1 MRISGNIVDV
11 VARDI
16 YPGTVSFG
24 ETVTAVEPGGGPYDT
39 YLVPGYIDAHI
50 HIESTML
57 MPAAFSW
64 CVAPHGTAAVVADP
78 HEIANVC
85 GMDGIALMMKDAQRA
100 YADIYFAAPSCVPAS
115 PFETSGATLGPDEI
129 RSLLSLDRV
138 VALGEMMNYPG
149 VIAGDPDCRAKL
161 AAAREA
167 GNPVDGHCPGLSGQ
181 ALAAYV
187 SAGPSTEHECTTLDE
202 AREKAS
208 AGLRILIREGSSAR
222 NLSSLIGLEEAFAFC
237 TDDRHVGDLLA
248 RGHMDHILSLA
259 VAEGKDPVDALRM
272 ATWNPARHYG
282 LSAGEIAPGRP
293 AHLLVLGTLTAFT
306 PRHAYHRGRLVAKG
320 GTACVPLPPAPRPVR
335 VMKARNVTSA
345 DLAVPPGWRHH
356 AIGAVDG
363 SLVTAHLR
371 GHVRG
376 WQKLVVA
383 DRYGGLSV
391 SACYVDGFGMEKCAL
406 AQTIAHDSHNIVA
419 TGSSD
424 TLLLKAMKTVSAMG
438 GGIAAC
444 DDRDLCTVAL
454 EVAGLMSTRAPG
466 EVARDVRGVHRFLS
480 AHGVTMDNAVTTL
493 SFMALPV
500 IPHLKLTDRGLVDV
514 DTFSFMERA
523 EGAKDQGGHASCRGK
538 PPPHTT
544 YEEP

>member
-16 YPGTVSFG
+16 YPGTVFFG

-181 ALAAYV
+181 ALAATYRRGRARST
-187 SAGPSTEHECTTLDE
+187 SAPPSMKHGKRLPRDY
-202 AREKAS
+202 ASLSGKAQAPGIS
-208 AGLRILIREGSSAR
+208 PPSSDWRMRSPSAR
-222 NLSSLIGLEEAFAFC
+222 TTATWGTSWQGGTWTTSCRSRLQRKRPC
-237 TDDRHVGDLLA
+237 R
-248 RGHMDHILSLA
+248 R
-259 VAEGKDPVDALRM
+259 AEDGK
-272 ATWNPARHYG
+272 WNPARHYG

-306 PRHAYHRGRLVAKG
+306 HAMPITG
-320 GTACVPLPPAPRPVR
+320 GAWWQRVGCLCPAATSPRPWR
-335 VMKARNVTSA
+335 VMHARNVTSA

-363 SLVTAHLR
+363 SLVTAHLGGMFR
-371 GHVRG
+371 DGKNWWWRTVTVGFRYRHVM
-376 WQKLVVA
+376 LT
-383 DRYGGLSV
+383 
-391 SACYVDGFGMEKCAL
+391 AL
-406 AQTIAHDSHNIVA
+406 AWRSARLHRPSPTTPTISWPRAHLIP
-419 TGSSD
+419 SS
-424 TLLLKAMKTVSAMG
+424 S
-438 GGIAAC
+438 
-444 DDRDLCTVAL
+444 R
-454 EVAGLMSTRAPG
+454 P
-466 EVARDVRGVHRFLS
+466 
-480 AHGVTMDNAVTTL
+480 
-493 SFMALPV
+493 
-500 IPHLKLTDRGLVDV
+500 
-514 DTFSFMERA
+514 
-523 EGAKDQGGHASCRGK
+523 
-538 PPPHTT
+538 
-544 YEEP
+544 